1 MRMGVI
7 GLNHPHA
14 EGHMQALEGAP
25 EIEQLLIWDPD
36 PQRVQQAAKKWA
48 KAEPIVSPDD
58 LLADPYIPAMAIF
71 VPDVEAGA
79 WNLRAVQAGKWVYG
93 DKPGAQT
100 AAELA
105 KIVEA
110 AQQTGVHFCPCYANR
125 VHPVA
130 LEIRQLLQKGAI
142 GEILSFHCMW
152 ITSSVL
158 VRGPESW
165 LFHKAYSAGGI
176 LTWLGCH
183 WLDMLRFLLAC
194 EVVEVAAMTAT
205 FTPEVDVE
213 EVATVCLRLANGA
226 VGMLRAGYLLPIWAE
241 NDDSDLQFQFEGTQ
255 GALTWHPHSQP
266 PGYRLRTVNPEFA
279 RGSWGRRVLIDPAP
293 SSSRPGYAGEF
304 LAHFLRAVRGEG
316 EAPATEEDAWQVMR
330 IVEAAYASAQDG
342 RSIRL
347 DA

>member
-36 PQRVQQAAKKWA
+36 PQRVRQATEKST
-48 KAEPIVSPDD
+48 KAEPIASPDE
-58 LLADPYIPAMAIF
+58 LLSDPYIPAIAIF
-71 VPDVEAGA
+71 VPDVEAGE
-79 WNLRAVQAGKWVYG
+79 WNLRAVQAGKWAYG
-93 DKPGAQT
+93 DKPGAKT
-100 AAELA
+100 AAELR
-105 KIVEA
+105 KIMEA

-152 ITSSVL
+152 ITASVRA
-158 VRGPESW
+158 RGPESW

-183 WLDMLRFLLAC
+183 WLDMLRFFLAG
-194 EVVEVAAMTAT
+194 EVVEVAAMTTT

-213 EVATVCLRLANGA
+213 EVATVCLRLASGA
-226 VGMLRAGYLLPIWAE
+226 IGMLRAGYLLPIWAE
-241 NDDSDLQFQFEGTQ
+241 NDESDLQFQFEGTQ
-255 GALTWHPHSQP
+255 GALTWHPQSRP

-279 RGSWGRRVLIDPAP
+279 CGGWGRRVLIDPAP
-293 SSSRPGYAGEF
+293 SSGRPGYAGEF
-304 LAHFLRAVRGEG
+304 LAQFLRAVRGEA
-316 EAPATEEDAWQVMR
+316 EAPATEEEAWQVMR
-330 IVEAAYASAQDG
+330 LIEAAYASAREG

-347 DA
+347 DS